1 MACEIQIRSTSE
13 CDLCTAQ
20 TVTAEEEK
28 TLIDRR
34 YRYRCCLYLRFL
46 SSQSAH
52 KAYSSLMTKRNMYY
66 EDLKQ
71 QVQSVL
77 GLSYVDDSLS
87 LFGG

>member
-1 MACEIQIRSTSE
+1 M
-13 CDLCTAQ
+13 
-20 TVTAEEEK
+20 
-28 TLIDRR
+28 LIDRN

-71 QVQSVL
+71 QVS
-77 GLSYVDDSLS
+77 SE
-87 LFGG
+87 